1 MNFDN
6 DKMEACANELGLK
19 LELELEL
26 RLSFDTNAK
35 NVDPKVDV
43 DCER

>member
-1 MNFDN
+1 MNLNN
-6 DKMEACANELGLK
+6 DQVEACVNELGLK

-26 RLSFDTNAK
+26 RLSFDTNAT
-35 NVDPKVDV
+35 NVDPKVDG